1 MFKSL
6 IILSVLGKLD
16 SCPQQLTPALGA
28 SAQSLP
34 GLDSLGS
41 IPSIPDSCKSKCEEI
56 ASLATK
62 CTTGEC
68 LGDICKVCC
77 VLPQLTHP
85 FPCC

>member
-1 MFKSL
+1 MFKCL
-6 IILSVLGKLD
+6 IVLSVLGKLE

-34 GLDSLGS
+34 GLGS

-77 VLPQLTHP
+77 IL
-85 FPCC
+85 